1 MFAAFSTALS
11 ALDANGVAVAVVGN
25 NLANMNTTGYKES
38 VAYFQDLVSES
49 LNGGQTQ
56 VGFGVASPLT
66 LMQFTQGAISASSGP
81 LDAAIQGNGFFVV
94 NDNGATEFTRAG
106 SFQVDLSGNLLTPS
120 GQQVQGWM
128 ATDGVVNTGGPIG
141 NITVPVGALQP
152 PQATTSMTVSANF
165 DSSATTGAA
174 SDWSAPITV
183 YDSLGNAHVLT
194 LNFQQTAP
202 NTWSYAATI
211 PGADVTAGT
220 TGTPY
225 PIPNGNGSLTFNSN
239 GQLTSPAA
247 GAPIT
252 FAIPGLADGAS
263 NVSINWSPWNVAGT
277 ASTLTQFD
285 QSSATSAT
293 TQNGLAAAQL
303 TSVAMGNSGQL
314 LASYSNGQQT
324 VVGQVAMANIQ
335 NPQSLTSV
343 GNNNYQVSAITAAPD
358 VGAPGTGGRGTIV
371 GGALESSNVDMAT
384 ELTNLIVLQSAY
396 QANSKVVTTVDTM
409 AQAATQLIT

>member
-11 ALDANGVAVAVVGN
+11 ALDANGVAVDVVGN

-49 LNGGQTQ
+49 MNGGQTQ

-66 LMQFTQGAISASSGP
+66 IAQFTQGAIQPSSGS

-94 NDNGATEFTRAG
+94 NNNGAPQYTRAG

-128 ATDGVVNTGGPIG
+128 ASNGVVNTGGPIG
-141 NITVPVGALQP
+141 NITVPVGALQAP
-152 PQATTSMTVSANF
+152 IATQNITLSANF
-165 DSSATTGAA
+165 NAAATTGAA

-183 YDSLGNAHVLT
+183 YDSLGTAHVVT
-194 LNFQQTAP
+194 LNFQQTAA

-211 PGADVTAGT
+211 PGADVSAGT
-220 TGTPY
+220 AGTPY
-225 PIPNGNGSLTFNSN
+225 PIPSGSGTLTFNSS

-247 GAPIT
+247 GTPIT
-252 FAIPGLADGAS
+252 FAIAGLNDGAADMSVNWNPYNADG
-263 NVSINWSPWNVAGT
+263 T
-277 ASTLTQFD
+277 STLTQFD

-293 TQNGLAAAQL
+293 SQDGAAAAQL
-303 TSVAMGNSGQL
+303 TSVTMGDGGQL
-314 LASYSNGQQT
+314 LASYSDGQQA
-324 VVGQVAMANIQ
+324 VVGELAMANIQ
-335 NPQSLTSV
+335 NPQTLVSV
-343 GNNNYQVSAITAAPD
+343 GNNNYQLSADTAAPAI
-358 VGAPGTGGRGTIV
+358 GAPGTGGRGTIV

-409 AQAATQLIT
+409 VQAATNLIT